1 MPKVTTIPP
10 KKHIG
15 NLSKTKEVKKI
26 RVAAYCRVSTD
37 TEEQATSYQT
47 QIEHYEEIISKNPG
61 WIFAGIYADD
71 GISATSTKNREEF
84 NKMIQACMDGKID
97 MIITKSIS
105 RFARN
110 TVDCLNYIRQLKAQ
124 NIPIYFEKESINT
137 MDAKGEVLIT
147 IMASLAQQESE
158 SLSQNVKLGMQ
169 YRFQQGK
176 VMVNARC
183 FLGYD
188 KDENG
193 HLVIN
198 SEQAEVVKRIY
209 REYLE
214 GASCQQIARGL
225 ERDGVLTARG
235 NKRWHDSAIRLIL
248 ENEKYMGDALLQK
261 TYTVDFL
268 NKKRIKNNGE
278 MPSIM

>member
-47 QIEHYEEIISKNPG
+47 QIEHYEEIISKNPE

-198 SEQAEVVKRIY
+198 PEQAEVVKRIY

-235 NKRWHDSAIRLIL
+235 NKR
-248 ENEKYMGDALLQK
+248 
-261 TYTVDFL
+261 
-268 NKKRIKNNGE
+268 
-278 MPSIM
+278 

>member
-1 MPKVTTIPP
+1 
-10 KKHIG
+10 
-15 NLSKTKEVKKI
+15 
-26 RVAAYCRVSTD
+26 
-37 TEEQATSYQT
+37 
-47 QIEHYEEIISKNPG
+47 
-61 WIFAGIYADD
+61 
-71 GISATSTKNREEF
+71 
-84 NKMIQACMDGKID
+84 MIQDCMDGKID

-198 SEQAEVVKRIY
+198 PEQAEVVKRIY

-225 ERDGVLTARG
+225 EHDGVLTARG
-235 NKRWHDSAIRLIL
+235 NKR
-248 ENEKYMGDALLQK
+248 
-261 TYTVDFL
+261 FL
-268 NKKRIKNNGE
+268 CYH
-278 MPSIM
+278 

>member
-10 KKHIG
+10 RKQRNHAVA
-15 NLSKTKEVKKI
+15 SQETRRI

-37 TEEQATSYQT
+37 TEEQATSYQA
-47 QIEHYEEIISKNPG
+47 QIAHYEEVIHRNPE
-61 WIFAGIYADD
+61 WVFAGIYADD
-71 GISATSTKNREEF
+71 GISATSTKHREQF
-84 NKMIQACMDGKID
+84 HQMIQDCMDGKID
-97 MIITKSIS
+97 MLITKSIS

-176 VMVNARC
+176 VMVNASC

-193 HLVIN
+193 DLVIN
-198 SEQAEVVKRIY
+198 PEQAETVKRIY

-225 ERDGVLTARG
+225 ERDGIRTARG
-235 NKRWHDSAIRLIL
+235 NTRWHDSSIRLIL

-268 NKKRIKNNGE
+268 KKKRIKNNGE
-278 MPSIM
+278 MPQS